1 MHVRMF
7 SPHAAPSGYPLQ
19 VAGSSTSP
27 TTILLTWSP
36 PSMSDHNGVLTGYV
50 IQATEID
57 TQLTIQHA
65 TSVANNFTI
74 SSLNPFSNY
83 LCTVAAKTSVGL
95 GPFSPGEVIQTQQSG
110 MQINYIFMFIVKLH
124 ICVFQYST

>member
-1 MHVRMF
+1 MHVLMF
-7 SPHAAPSGYPLQ
+7 SPHAAPSGHPLQ
-19 VAGSSTSP
+19 VAGSSMSP

-57 TQLTIQHA
+57 TQLTIQHT

-110 MQINYIFMFIVKLH
+110 MQINIFS
-124 ICVFQYST
+124 CS